1 MKMMFR
7 ICGAVSVGISLLAA
21 SSALADGGYG
31 GGHGGGGHGG
41 YHGGGYHGGY
51 HGGYGWGGLG
61 FAVGFGWPYS
71 SYDYAPQPVYY
82 APAPVVYSAQPEV
95 VYTSPA
101 VNYSAQPSAPTP
113 TAAPSVQYQ
122 PVQPNTQQ
130 QPSLTAADIKAL
142 AKGGL
147 SDMVI
152 LSQIRSHHAVFNLT
166 TEEII
171 DLNASKVS
179 QKVIDA
185 MINTGRP

>member
-1 MKMMFR
+1 MKMMFG

-31 GGHGGGGHGG
+31 GGHGGGGYGG
-41 YHGGGYHGGY
+41 YHGGGYHGG
-51 HGGYGWGGLG
+51 GYRGGWGGP
-61 FAVGFGWPYS
+61 VVSIGFGGPYYYS
-71 SYDYAPQPVYY
+71 DYPATYY
-82 APAPVVYSAQPEV
+82 NEPAPVVYSAVPTV
-95 VYTSPA
+95 VYVQPQA
-101 VNYSAQPSAPTP
+101 VSQP
-113 TAAPSVQYQ
+113 APSSIQVNAPAPIVQNQLTQ
-122 PVQPNTQQ
+122 PATQK
-130 QPSLTAADIKAL
+130 PSMTVADIKAL

-152 LSQIRSHHAVFNLT
+152 LSQIRSSHAVFDLT

-179 QKVIDA
+179 QKVIDV